1 MTDNELIAKV
11 SVALLARLA
20 ATSYNLAFVGLLQNF
35 QPTQQGVPDAACL
48 FLHKIVDV
56 RVGCPQRKEQW
67 NEDTQQFDYVE
78 SEQLETTYQFTAR
91 APQNPANDTE
101 LTAGDYLKAAA
112 RALQSDPV
120 IISLRQ
126 QEIGVLRIG
135 VIRGGF
141 AINDRGDFQEEPTF
155 DVVFTH
161 RNTTIDSLPAIAS
174 EEIIINRV

>member
-1 MTDNELIAKV
+1 VTDNELIAKV
-11 SVALLARLA
+11 SAALLARLA
-20 ATSYNLAFVGLLQNF
+20 ATSYSLAYVGLLQNF
-35 QPTQQGVPDAACL
+35 QPTQQGVPSTPCL

-56 RVGCPQRKEQW
+56 RVGFPQRKEQW
-67 NEDTQQFDYVE
+67 NETAQQFDYVE

-91 APQNPANDTE
+91 APQNPADDTE

-126 QEIGVLRIG
+126 SAVGVLRIG
-135 VIRGGF
+135 TIRGGF
-141 AINDRGDFQEEPTF
+141 AIGDTGDFQEEPSF

-161 RNTTIDSLPAIAS
+161 RNSTIDTLPAVVS